1 MTPKRLALFPASLD
15 PLHNGH
21 VDVVRRA
28 THIFDEVVVGVY
40 DSPQKRLLFSAKERL
55 DLTRAAFIGE
65 NQVKVAQYSGL
76 TVRFAAELGAAAI
89 VRGLRIVSDFDLE
102 FRTALA
108 NRQLDGSIETVAVIA
123 DERYIHIS
131 SSIVREIAELG
142 GDVSAMVPPHVVEA
156 LQQRFGGIRT

>member
-1 MTPKRLALFPASLD
+1 M
-15 PLHNGH
+15 
-21 VDVVRRA
+21 
-28 THIFDEVVVGVY
+28 
-40 DSPQKRLLFSAKERL
+40 
-55 DLTRAAFIGE
+55 
-65 NQVKVAQYSGL
+65 
-76 TVRFAAELGAAAI
+76 GAAAI

-142 GDVSAMVPPHVVEA
+142 GDVSAMVPPHVAEA

>member
-55 DLTRAAFIGE
+55 DLTRAAFFCE

-142 GDVSAMVPPHVVEA
+142 GDVSAMVPPHVAEA
-156 LQQRFGGIRT
+156 LQHRFGGKRI

>member
-28 THIFDEVVVGVY
+28 TRIFDEVVVGVY

-55 DLTRAAFIGE
+55 DLTRAAFVGE
-65 NQVKVAQYSGL
+65 KQIKVAQYSGL
-76 TVRFAAELGAAAI
+76 TVHFAAELGVAAI

-142 GDVSAMVPPHVVEA
+142 GDVSAMVPPHVAEA

>member
-55 DLTRAAFIGE
+55 DLTRAAFFGE

-142 GDVSAMVPPHVVEA
+142 GDVSAMVPPHVAEA

>member
-55 DLTRAAFIGE
+55 DLTRA
-65 NQVKVAQYSGL
+65 GL
-76 TVRFAAELGAAAI
+76 CW
-89 VRGLRIVSDFDLE
+89 
-102 FRTALA
+102 
-108 NRQLDGSIETVAVIA
+108 
-123 DERYIHIS
+123 
-131 SSIVREIAELG
+131 
-142 GDVSAMVPPHVVEA
+142 
-156 LQQRFGGIRT
+156 

>member
-55 DLTRAAFIGE
+55 DLTRAAFFGE

-142 GDVSAMVPPHVVEA
+142 GDVSAMVPQHVAEA

>member
-55 DLTRAAFIGE
+55 DLTRAAFLGE

-142 GDVSAMVPPHVVEA
+142 GDVSAMVPPHVAEA
-156 LQQRFGGIRT
+156 LQHRFGGKRI